1 MTGGGPRRERVVMRV
16 FSVLLALL
24 AVASPVVAQQPA
36 APPVD
41 TVAVVALH
49 LSDGSDVTGRVV
61 AADDS
66 SLTLLTFAG
75 ARVTVPRRSIVSWR
89 PQVGRVTAQG
99 FQRSDASSSRLF
111 FAPTARTLPAGS
123 GYFTDYY
130 IVFPTV
136 GFGVSDR
143 VMVSGGV
150 SVIPGS
156 DQLVYF
162 AAKVGVVRKPT
173 AAVAVGAFWATV
185 PAESDASL
193 GMGYAVTTLGSEDH
207 AITLLGGVPFT
218 THDLAP
224 QPLFVV
230 GGETRIGSGSKLMVE
245 AWKLPEEDAVPVL
258 FGVRAFGKQLSAGFG
273 LVYVFPN
280 SIEGWPFIPWA
291 DFSIVW

>member
-1 MTGGGPRRERVVMRV
+1 MRG
-16 FSVLLALL
+16 SCVLLALV
-24 AVASPVVAQQPA
+24 AVVSPVAAQQPA

-49 LSDGSDVTGRVV
+49 LSDGSEVTGRVV

-89 PQVGRVTAQG
+89 PQAGRVTAQG

-111 FAPTARTLPAGS
+111 FAPTGRTLPAGS

-150 SVIPGS
+150 SIIPGS

-162 AAKVGVVRKPT
+162 AGKVGVVQKPA
-173 AAVAVGAFWATV
+173 AAVALGAFWATV
-185 PAESDASL
+185 PNESDAQL
-193 GMGYAVTTLGSEDH
+193 GMGYVVTTFGSEDN
-207 AITLLGGVPFT
+207 AITLLGGLPFT

-230 GGETRIGSGSKLMVE
+230 GGETRIGSGSKFMVE
-245 AWKLPEEDAVPVL
+245 GWKLPEESSVPVL
-258 FGVRAFGKQLSAGFG
+258 FGIRAFGRQLSVGFG
-273 LVYVFPN
+273 LIYVFPN
-280 SIEGWPFIPWA
+280 SIEGWPFIPWG
-291 DFSIVW
+291 DFSIRW

>member
-1 MTGGGPRRERVVMRV
+1 MRV
-16 FSVLLALL
+16 ASVLLL
-24 AVASPVVAQQPA
+24 AVASAASPALSQQP

-41 TVAVVALH
+41 TVAVVAMS
-49 LSDGSDVTGRVV
+49 LSDGSTITGRVV

-66 SLTLLTFAG
+66 SLTLLTVAG

-89 PQVGRVTAQG
+89 PQAGRVTAKG
-99 FQRSDASSSRLF
+99 FRHSDASSSRLF
-111 FAPTARTLPAGS
+111 FAPTARTLPGGS

-150 SVIPGS
+150 SVIPGT
-156 DQLVYF
+156 DQFVYF
-162 AAKVGVVRKPT
+162 AGKVAVVRTP
-173 AAVAVGAFWATV
+173 AAGVALGAFWATV
-185 PAESDASL
+185 PAESDAQL
-193 GMGYAVTTLGSEDH
+193 GMGYAVTTLGSEDN
-207 AITLLGGVPFT
+207 AITLLAGLPFT

-230 GGETRIGSGSKLMVE
+230 GGEARIGSGSKLMVE
-245 AWKLPEEDAVPVL
+245 GWKLPEEDAVPVL
-258 FGVRAFGKQLSAGFG
+258 FGIRAFGRQLSAGFG

>member
-1 MTGGGPRRERVVMRV
+1 M
-16 FSVLLALL
+16 
-24 AVASPVVAQQPA
+24 AQQPA
-36 APPVD
+36 TPPVD

-49 LSDGSDVTGRVV
+49 LSDGSDLTGRVV

-75 ARVTVPRRSIVSWR
+75 ARVTIPRRSIMSWR
-89 PQVGRVTAQG
+89 PQRGRVTANGVQH
-99 FQRSDASSSRLF
+99 SDASSSRLF
-111 FAPTARTLPAGS
+111 FAPTARTLPKGS

-136 GFGVSDR
+136 GAGVSDR

-150 SVIPGS
+150 SIIPGS
-156 DQLVYF
+156 DQFVYF
-162 AAKVGVVRKPT
+162 AGKVGVVRSPD
-173 AAVAVGAFWATV
+173 AAVAIGAFWATV
-185 PAESDASL
+185 PNESDATL

-207 AITLLGGVPFT
+207 AITLLGGLPFT
-218 THDLAP
+218 TQDLAP

-245 AWKLPEEDAVPVL
+245 AWKLPEEDAVPAL
-258 FGVRAFGKQLSAGFG
+258 FGVRAFGKQLSVGFG

-280 SIEGWPFIPWA
+280 SIEGWPFIPWV
-291 DFSIVW
+291 DFSVTW

>member
-1 MTGGGPRRERVVMRV
+1 MRV
-16 FSVLLALL
+16 FSVLLALG
-24 AVASPVVAQQPA
+24 AVVSPVVAQQPA

-89 PQVGRVTAQG
+89 PQAGRVTAQG

-111 FAPTARTLPAGS
+111 FAPTARTLPGGS

-150 SVIPGS
+150 SIIPGS
-156 DQLVYF
+156 DQFVYF
-162 AAKVGVVRKPT
+162 AGKVGVVQKPA
-173 AAVAVGAFWATV
+173 AAVAFGAFWATV
-185 PAESDASL
+185 PNESDATL
-193 GMGYAVTTLGSEDH
+193 GMGYVVTTFGSEDN
-207 AITLLGGVPFT
+207 AITLLGGLPFT

-245 AWKLPEEDAVPVL
+245 AWKLPEESSVPVL
-258 FGVRAFGKQLSAGFG
+258 FGVRAFGRQLSVGFG

-280 SIEGWPFIPWA
+280 SIEGWPFIPWG
-291 DFSIVW
+291 DFSIRW

>member
-1 MTGGGPRRERVVMRV
+1 MRGS
-16 FSVLLALL
+16 SVLLAVMI
-24 AVASPVVAQQPA
+24 AVSPAAAQQPA

-41 TVAVVALH
+41 TIAVVALH
-49 LSDGSDVTGRVV
+49 LSDGSDLTGRVV
-61 AADDS
+61 AADDT

-89 PQVGRVTAQG
+89 PQAGRVTAQG

-111 FAPTARTLPAGS
+111 FAPTARTLPGGS

-150 SVIPGS
+150 SIIPGS
-156 DQLVYF
+156 DQFLYF
-162 AAKVGVVRKPT
+162 AGKVGVVQKPA

-185 PAESDASL
+185 PNESDATL
-193 GMGYAVTTLGSEDH
+193 GMGYVVTTFGSEDN
-207 AITLLGGVPFT
+207 AITLLGGLPFT

-230 GGETRIGSGSKLMVE
+230 GGETRIGSGSKFMVE
-245 AWKLPEEDAVPVL
+245 AWKLPEESSVPVL
-258 FGVRAFGKQLSAGFG
+258 FGVRAFGRQLSVGFG

-280 SIEGWPFIPWA
+280 SIEGWPFIPWG
-291 DFSIVW
+291 DFSIRW

>member
-1 MTGGGPRRERVVMRV
+1 MRV
-16 FSVLLALL
+16 PAVLLALA
-24 AVASPVVAQQPA
+24 AVGSPVVAQQPA

-89 PQVGRVTAQG
+89 REAGRVTAQG
-99 FQRSDASSSRLF
+99 CQRSDASSSRLF
-111 FAPTARTLPAGS
+111 FAPTGRTLPKGS

-136 GFGVSDR
+136 GYGVSDR

-150 SVIPGS
+150 SIIPGS
-156 DQLVYF
+156 DQFVYF
-162 AAKVGVVRKPT
+162 AGKVGVVQKPA

-185 PAESDASL
+185 PNESDAQL
-193 GMGYAVTTLGSEDH
+193 GMGYVVTTFGSEDN

-218 THDLAP
+218 THDVAP

-230 GGETRIGSGSKLMVE
+230 GGETRVGSGSKFMVE
-245 AWKLPEEDAVPVL
+245 AWKLPEESSVPVL
-258 FGVRAFGKQLSAGFG
+258 FGVRAFGRQLSVGFG

-280 SIEGWPFIPWA
+280 SIEGWPFIPWG
-291 DFSIVW
+291 DFSIRW

>member
-1 MTGGGPRRERVVMRV
+1 MRV
-16 FSVLLALL
+16 SSVLLAVA
-24 AVASPVVAQQPA
+24 AVVSPAVAQQPT

-41 TVAVVALH
+41 TIAIVALH
-49 LSDGSDVTGRVV
+49 LTDGSDVTGRVV
-61 AADDS
+61 AADDT

-75 ARVTVPRRSIVSWR
+75 ARITVPRRSIVSWR
-89 PQVGRVTAQG
+89 PETGRVTAKG
-99 FQRSDASSSRLF
+99 VRRSDASSSRLF
-111 FAPTARTLPAGS
+111 FAPTARTLPGGS

-136 GFGVSDR
+136 GYGVSDR

-150 SVIPGS
+150 SIIPGS
-156 DQLVYF
+156 DQLVYG
-162 AAKVGVVRKPT
+162 AAKVGVVQTPG
-173 AAVAVGAFWATV
+173 AAVAFGAFWATV
-185 PAESDASL
+185 PNESDASL

-207 AITLLGGVPFT
+207 AITLLAGLPFT

-224 QPLFVV
+224 QPLFVA

-280 SIEGWPFIPWA
+280 SIEGWPFIPWG